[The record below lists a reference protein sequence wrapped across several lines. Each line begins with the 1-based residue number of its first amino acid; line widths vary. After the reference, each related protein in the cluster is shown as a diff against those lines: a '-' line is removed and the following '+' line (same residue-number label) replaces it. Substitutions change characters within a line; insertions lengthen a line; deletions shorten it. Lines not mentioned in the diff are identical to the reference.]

1 MSRFAT
7 RLLTLAIFAVTL
19 LAIPVLSAYAAG
31 GTGLVY

>member
-19 LAIPVLSAYAAG
+19 LAMPVLSAYAGG